1 LAQNRTLFICF
12 DIAIFIGD
20 FLVIAFEEVAD
31 IGLVDRPQHFLNA
44 LALLS
49 KNFFLLPHQIRN
61 PITHVF
67 GDALAVSHCS
77 PHRGF

>member
-31 IGLVDRPQHFLNA
+31 IGLVDRPQPFLNA
-44 LALLS
+44 LAFFS
-49 KNFFLLPHQIRN
+49 KNFFLLPDQIRN
-61 PITHVF
+61 AIPHI
-67 GDALAVSHCS
+67 LATL
-77 PHRGF
+77 